1 VSLSGSVPGLFGS
14 KPVTLSGLATPAVS
28 SWASAAPGATPAAS
42 VTWFGLLVDL
52 RTLYGDLAAVV
63 GPARP
68 LAEKVWADVVNRDW
82 PALFPDLSAL
92 FAALPPDAGKKLWAD
107 LKAVLADLGVNV

>member
-1 VSLSGSVPGLFGS
+1 M
-14 KPVTLSGLATPAVS
+14 
-28 SWASAAPGATPAAS
+28 
-42 VTWFGLLVDL
+42 DL
-52 RTLYGDLAAVV
+52 RTLYADLTAVV

-92 FAALPPDAGKKLWAD
+92 FAALPPDAGRKLWAD
-107 LKAVLADLGVNV
+107 VRAVLTDLGITI